1 MKILILADTLD
12 IGGAETHIYE
22 LSRSLFSLG
31 HEVFVYSG
39 GGATADRIEA
49 LGIKVYKTDAIKG
62 LPYTTLRAI
71 FELSLIIR
79 KIKPD
84 IVHAHTR
91 RTLFLS
97 RTVCGPLGFPLT
109 FTAHA
114 NFKLGLK
121 RLLTLPP
128 KRILAVSK
136 DIGNRF
142 KSLGVKEIIIVNNG
156 IETEEFLG
164 KLPKRSHEKI
174 VHASRLDKDT
184 SLPAEL
190 LCLIAPRLIK
200 LGIKEII
207 ILGGGNDF
215 QRIKQKAQKTNAL
228 LNKEFIKTVGGV
240 TNTAPYLYDS
250 PLFVGVSRAALEAGA
265 SSSPVVLSGNEGHFG
280 LLTKENFKEAS
291 LGNFCGRDREKPTAE
306 RLLSDIERALH
317 TNADSLNLREL
328 IKKDY
333 SSLAMTETVL
343 SEYKRM
349 LNEKNGEI
357 LLFGYYGFGNLGDEL
372 LKKTI
377 IAKFGNRKIVN
388 FVPLGKK
395 DGIWRLNFFKII
407 KKIRNAD
414 LIVFGG
420 GSLLQNKTSRRSLE
434 YYLSILRL
442 SRFFGKKV
450 MLYSN
455 GIGPLIGQNA
465 EKACKKA
472 LSSVDV
478 ISARDED
485 SLKKFKELTT
495 RKTLCYL
502 SADPVL
508 MEERRAKGKNRI
520 AFFIRENDL
529 KYIKKNELLLTI
541 KEFYSS
547 LGDSEELCFVS
558 INPKD
563 KYCAHSL
570 SSHADFPSYAIHF
583 TSGDE
588 LIDFILGCKLV
599 ISSRL
604 HPLIIAASAY
614 IPFIA
619 LCHDPKLSA
628 FTSECLMP
636 RELTV
641 NLSDGK
647 ISKNLPAALL
657 YAKNNSALI
666 TKHLE
671 KQIQKIRERGKND
684 GEILNKLI
692 SRIK

>member
-39 GGATADRIEA
+39 GGITAKRIESI
-49 LGIKVYKTDAIKG
+49 GVKVYKTDAIKR
-62 LPYTTLRAI
+62 LPYTTARAF
-71 FELSLIIR
+71 FELSAMIR

-97 RTVCGPLGFPLT
+97 RTVCGLLGFPVT

-121 RLLTLPP
+121 RLVTLPP

-136 DIGNRF
+136 DIGKRF
-142 KSLGVKEIIIVNNG
+142 ESLGVKEIILVNNG
-156 IETEEFLG
+156 IDTKEFSRR
-164 KLPKRSHEKI
+164 LPKKSCQKI

-190 LCLIAPRLIK
+190 LCQIAPRLRE

-207 ILGGGNDF
+207 ILGGGNDL
-215 QRIKQKAQKTNAL
+215 QRIKRKAQKTNVL
-228 LNKEFIKTVGGV
+228 LGEDLIKTVGGV
-240 TNTAPYLYDS
+240 TSTAPYLADA

-265 SSSPVVLSGNEGHFG
+265 SSSTVVLSGNEGHFG
-280 LLTKENFKEAS
+280 LLTKENFTEAS
-291 LGNFCGRDREKPTAE
+291 LGNFCGRGKAKPTAE
-306 RLLSDIERALH
+306 LLLSDIEKALD
-317 TNADSLNLREL
+317 TNANLLELSEL

-333 SSLAMTETVL
+333 SSFAMTETVL
-343 SEYKRM
+343 SEYKKVVK
-349 LNEKNGEI
+349 EKNGDI

-372 LKKTI
+372 LRKTI
-377 IAKFGNRKIVN
+377 IAKLGDRKVVD
-388 FVPLGKK
+388 FVPFGKK
-395 DGIWRLNFFKII
+395 DGIWRLNFFKMI

-414 LIVFGG
+414 LIIFGG

-434 YYLSILRL
+434 YYLLILKL
-442 SRFFGKKV
+442 AKLFGKRI

-455 GIGPLIGQNA
+455 GIGPLTSTGAI
-465 EKACKKA
+465 KACKKA

-478 ISARDED
+478 ISARDKESFEIFK
-485 SLKKFKELTT
+485 SLAPSTAM
-495 RKTLCYL
+495 CYL

-508 MEERRAKGKNRI
+508 MEERHAIYKNKI
-520 AFFIRENDL
+520 AFFIRSNDL
-529 KYIKKNELLLTI
+529 KLIKKEDLLLAV
-541 KEFYSS
+541 KEFSSS
-547 LGDSEELCFVS
+547 LKGDVEIFFIS

-563 KYCAHSL
+563 KYCASTL
-570 SSHADFPSYAIHF
+570 SSKADFLSSSIHF
-583 TSGDE
+583 TNE
-588 LIDFILGCKLV
+588 ERLVNFILSCKLV
-599 ISSRL
+599 VSSRL

-619 LCHDPKLSA
+619 LCHDPKLSSFA
-628 FTSECLMP
+628 SECLMP
-636 RELTV
+636 KELSV
-641 NLSDGK
+641 SLPSDSFK
-647 ISKNLPAALL
+647 DSLLTALHFAESNSKSLIDLL
-657 YAKNNSALI
+657 N
-666 TKHLE
+666 T
-671 KQIQKIRERGKND
+671 QVQKIRARGKKD
-684 GEILNKLI
+684 EITLKKLI
-692 SRIK
+692 FKSI